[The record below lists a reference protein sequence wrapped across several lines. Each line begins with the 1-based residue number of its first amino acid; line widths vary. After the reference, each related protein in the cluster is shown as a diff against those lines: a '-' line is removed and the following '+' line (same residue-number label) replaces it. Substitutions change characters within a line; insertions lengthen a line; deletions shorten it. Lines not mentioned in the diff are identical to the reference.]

1 MLIRLGHSPDPDD
14 AFMFWALACGEIDRR
29 GYEFEHVPRDI
40 PVLNAW
46 ALDARLELTT
56 ISLHAYPFVQDDY
69 VMLPHG
75 ATMGTGFGP
84 VVVSRQPLSFDR
96 LRDVEIVVSGKL
108 TTAFLVLQMA
118 LGDFRW
124 RELPGNEILE
134 EVRSGRAE
142 AGLVTDVSQL
152 TYAGAGLAKSL
163 DIGEWWLLETGL
175 PLPLTINVAR
185 RDLDPEVLQD
195 ISEILHESIQA
206 GLDNR
211 RRAIAYAMR
220 FGRGESTAMADR
232 MVGMYV
238 NELACDWGEEGRQAI
253 EELLQRAERIG
264 AFNEPV
270 RLEFVP

>member
-69 VMLPHG
+69 LMLPHG

-84 VVVSRQPLSFDR
+84 VVVSRQPLSFER
-96 LRDVEIVVSGKL
+96 LREVEIVVPGRL
-108 TTAFLVLQMA
+108 TTSTLVLRMA
-118 LGDFRW
+118 LGDFRS
-124 RELPGNEILE
+124 RELQGNEILE
-134 EVRSGRAE
+134 EVRCGRAE

-175 PLPLTINVAR
+175 PLPLTVNVAR

-195 ISEILHESIQA
+195 MSEILQESIQS

-211 RRAIAYAMR
+211 RRAIAHAMR
-220 FGRGESTAMADR
+220 FGRGDSTAMADR
-232 MVGMYV
+232 LVGMYV
-238 NELACDWGEEGRQAI
+238 NDLAIDWGEEGRQAI
-253 EELLQRAERIG
+253 EELLRRAEAIG
-264 AFNEPV
+264 AFTEPV